1 MVCICIFFKDVI
13 IFSFLE
19 LIMDD
24 ILSEKDAL
32 LLLEAIEFRQ
42 ASKVAGAIFLV
53 ENVLSCI
60 KALLLDQTGHTAKV
74 KVIINYFQLCES
86 KDHKVTIH
94 DYM

>member
-1 MVCICIFFKDVI
+1 M
-13 IFSFLE
+13 
-19 LIMDD
+19 MDD

-74 KVIINYFQLCES
+74 NVIINYFQLCES
-86 KDHKVTIH
+86 KDHIVTIQTISPFLC
-94 DYM
+94 YRIASYYIE

>member
-13 IFSFLE
+13 IFPFSE
-19 LIMDD
+19 LMMDD

-60 KALLLDQTGHTAKV
+60 KALLLDQTGHTGKV
-74 KVIINYFQLCES
+74 SVSSITF
-86 KDHKVTIH
+86 
-94 DYM
+94 